1 MLVCPPACH
10 RNLILNRVGRT
21 LLQCY
26 VQGVGTLNEIE
37 AAADA
42 LPDEQ
47 KQQLLA
53 FLAAKLGRTL
63 ESIGPNIELRRG
75 AGLHA
80 GAWELAD
87 DFDAPLPGEI
97 WLGHDA

>member
-1 MLVCPPACH
+1 
-10 RNLILNRVGRT
+10 LNRVGRT

-26 VQGVGTLNEIE
+26 IGGVGTLTEIE

-47 KQQLLA
+47 KEQLLA
-53 FLAAKLGRTL
+53 FLAAKLGRTM
-63 ESIGPNIELRRG
+63 ECIEPQHLASPRC

-80 GAWELAD
+80 GVWELAD
-87 DFDAPLPGEI
+87 DFDEPLPDEI
-97 WLGHDA
+97 WLGNDV

>member
-1 MLVCPPACH
+1 
-10 RNLILNRVGRT
+10 LNRVGRT

-26 VQGVGTLNEIE
+26 TEGVGTLTEIE

-42 LPDEQ
+42 LPDER
-47 KQQLLA
+47 KEQLLA
-53 FLAAKLGRTL
+53 FLATKLGRTL
-63 ESIGPNIELRRG
+63 ESIGPQHQASPRC

-87 DFDAPLPGEI
+87 DFDAPLPDEI
-97 WLGHDA
+97 WLGHDV

>member
-1 MLVCPPACH
+1 VS
-10 RNLILNRVGRT
+10 T
-21 LLQCY
+21 L
-26 VQGVGTLNEIE
+26 TEIE

-47 KQQLLA
+47 KEQLLA
-53 FLAAKLGRTL
+53 FLAAKLGRSL
-63 ESIGPNIELRRG
+63 EGIGAQRQASPRC

-87 DFDAPLPGEI
+87 DFDAPLPDEI